1 VSQPAAPLRRRRPL
15 LVLVLVAC
23 FIGIPIIEIWLLGQ
37 VSHAIGLEPTIGILI
52 LEAILGGWLMQ
63 REGARSWR
71 ALQGALEQGRM
82 PGGHLADAALVLV
95 GGILLMLPGFFTDVV
110 GVLFLLPA
118 TRPAVRKFLSF
129 VLAKQAGRLGARV
142 PKGDAGVTVIRGET
156 VEDSPTDSVRP
167 DQGRELRP

>member
-1 VSQPAAPLRRRRPL
+1 
-15 LVLVLVAC
+15 
-23 FIGIPIIEIWLLGQ
+23 
-37 VSHAIGLEPTIGILI
+37 
-52 LEAILGGWLMQ
+52 
-63 REGARSWR
+63 
-71 ALQGALEQGRM
+71 M